1 MNQTQITTDYTAA
14 LPTMSLGRI
23 SLSGVLCYPASG
35 PDPFF
40 EQNAAATINTLQR
53 DLDRCRNECR
63 DLIAERDEAV
73 RMREWDNRAISIARH
88 FGYPE
93 QEDDRIRP
101 ALVLEKAIA
110 AAIDAWV
117 DGNAVTIQLCPEE
130 VQQWVALVVTHGA
143 DVTAFALDEMSDLEQ
158 GPEEVWMSSNV
169 LAALDQARSRVIGF
183 SAEKPA
189 DEPADEGPAT
199 ITN

>member
-1 MNQTQITTDYTAA
+1 
-14 LPTMSLGRI
+14 MSLGRI
-23 SLSGVLCYPASG
+23 SLSGALSYPACG
-35 PDPFF
+35 PDLFF
-40 EQNAAATINTLQR
+40 EQNATATINALQR
-53 DLDRCRNECR
+53 ELDRCRNECR

-73 RMREWDNRAISIARH
+73 RMREWDNRSISIARH

-169 LAALDQARSRVIGF
+169 LAALDQARTRVIGF
-183 SAEKPA
+183 SAEQTA
-189 DEPADEGPAT
+189 EQTADEGPAT